1 MQAGFLVGKP
11 ERKSPLAIPRRRWK
25 DNITM
30 NLEAMEWER
39 YELD

>member
-1 MQAGFLVGKP
+1 VVGKL
-11 ERKSPLAIPRRRWK
+11 ERKSPLVIPRLRWK